1 MGDLVDFR
9 RTGNGYSKSVFT
21 GNKYYIPVFSD
32 SIEFQCHPTDGFL
45 EGIPAGPDPETKLT
59 TVHYFLEHVLE
70 QK

>member
-1 MGDLVDFR
+1 MDALVDFR

-45 EGIPAGPDPETKLT
+45 EGIPARTGPRNKT
-59 TVHYFLEHVLE
+59 TYFLEHVLE